1 MFKELWKKSHSF
13 GWNHILHNYI
23 IIYILMIYIPNTEIF
38 DNFEWTSWTFFKY
51 IVNQD
56 ILKKKLEICVQIV
69 KSSHLKEK
77 IHCLR

>member
-1 MFKELWKKSHSF
+1 
-13 GWNHILHNYI
+13 
-23 IIYILMIYIPNTEIF
+23 MIYIPNTEIF

-69 KSSHLKEK
+69 KSSYLKEK

>member
-1 MFKELWKKSHSF
+1 MFKEFWKK
-13 GWNHILHNYI
+13 WNHILHNYI
-23 IIYILMIYIPNTEIF
+23 LIIYIPNTEIF

-69 KSSHLKEK
+69 KSSYLKEK